1 MCGRMKR
8 SAATVSG
15 RGCREASCSSRT
27 SLCLGASS
35 GNRPRSSGGSAA
47 AAPCDAPAYL
57 CYVNTLLRVW
67 DPNVQPAIA
76 EQWNFTIQHQLTH
89 DTTFQIGY
97 VGQKGTHLMVP
108 FDYAQRLL
116 LPNGTSVAS
125 PYFAANPTLYNVLGD
140 PSKGGLGAEVS
151 GTKSNGNM
159 KYNALQAVLQKQMT
173 HGLQYQVAYTF
184 SKCMSDSTGYYGAWN
199 NALSAS
205 AYWQNVYDQKAEWAP
220 CYYDATHVI
229 SAYAVY
235 DLPFGRGRLLA
246 KNANRVVNGVIGG
259 WEVSPIVTF
268 RTGWPMPVQGA
279 SDNSGTFSRG
289 ARADCNGVPS
299 ITNTFVP
306 GVGRQWFTNT
316 GQFTNAADGTFGN
329 CSPQLSDLRSP
340 HYTDVDLSLHKDFP
354 ITERFRLQFRS
365 DFLNAFN
372 HVASGKA
379 GTRPRYREYDQTRF
393 DVKTQFPGELSS
405 INATWFAA
413 MMGKDQHFGLGGCNF
428 IKEII

>member
-1 MCGRMKR
+1 MV
-8 SAATVSG
+8 TD
-15 RGCREASCSSRT
+15 RG
-27 SLCLGASS
+27 
-35 GNRPRSSGGSAA
+35 
-47 AAPCDAPAYL
+47 
-57 CYVNTLLRVW
+57 
-67 DPNVQPAIA
+67 
-76 EQWNFTIQHQLTH
+76 
-89 DTTFQIGY
+89 
-97 VGQKGTHLMVP
+97 
-108 FDYAQRLL
+108 
-116 LPNGTSVAS
+116 

-140 PSKGGLGAEVS
+140 PSKGGQGARIS

-235 DLPFGRGRLLA
+235 DLPFGRGRMLA

-372 HVASGKA
+372 HVQ
-379 GTRPRYREYDQTRF
+379 Y
-393 DVKTQFPGELSS
+393 
-405 INATWFAA
+405 NAPN
-413 MMGKDQHFGLGGCNF
+413 MGLGSTMGQITTAQSPRN
-428 IKEII
+428 IQLALKLYY